1 MPVVKYG
8 RSRQLT
14 VPKEY
19 SEKLGVEP
27 GDVFDVEL
35 KEGKLVYT
43 PKALVDKVIETRL
56 QEGLADIQE
65 GRTFGPFDSAEE
77 MVALL
82 HEQAKLRKSNAG

>member
-8 RSRQLT
+8 CSRQLT

-27 GDVFDVEL
+27 GDIFDVEL

-43 PKALVDKVIETRL
+43 PKTLIDKQIEDEIE
-56 QEGLADIQE
+56 EGLADIRE
-65 GRTFGPFDSAEE
+65 GRTYGPFDTAEE
-77 MVALL
+77 AIESL
-82 HEQAKLRKSNAG
+82 HKNIKAKKT